1 MNCKESGFDDR
12 GLSVLSREE
21 TERERGGL
29 GKGKKGSIC
38 HMLLGCVNEPT
49 GLREPG
55 R

>member
-1 MNCKESGFDDR
+1 MTEALSALSG
-12 GLSVLSREE
+12 EE
-21 TERERGGL
+21 AKREREGGL
-29 GKGKKGSIC
+29 GKGKKGLIC